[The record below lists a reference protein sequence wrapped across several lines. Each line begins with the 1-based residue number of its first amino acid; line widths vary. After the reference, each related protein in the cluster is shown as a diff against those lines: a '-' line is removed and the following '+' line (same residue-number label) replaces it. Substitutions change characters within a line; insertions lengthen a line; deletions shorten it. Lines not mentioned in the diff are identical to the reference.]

1 MPPSSFDPMKKPNS
15 FGVHPS
21 MDFKTMKQT
30 PKTVAQAVERLAS
43 EMSLKDKTT
52 LANMA
57 EVELSTLH
65 ATLGSYIRN
74 TYGLWAGNNELMAS
88 CRFASND
95 LSIDENAASSLIIRE
110 LWKQLRKT
118 YKLRVVKK

>member
-1 MPPSSFDPMKKPNS
+1 
-15 FGVHPS
+15 
-21 MDFKTMKQT
+21 MKQT
-30 PKTVAQAVERLAS
+30 PNTVAQAVERLAS

-74 TYGLWAGNNELMAS
+74 NYGLWTGNDELMTS
-88 CRFASND
+88 CRFASNN